1 MTKVITMNE
10 KLKPVAMDEFYSQ
23 VAAMVDP
30 ASMPG
35 AMPMPE
41 MEDMDEE
48 EEKKKAMMANIAGMG
63 MPDMMPGGY

>member
-1 MTKVITMNE
+1 MNE

-35 AMPMPE
+35 AMPMPG
-41 MEDMDEE
+41 MDEE
-48 EEKKKAMMANIAGMG
+48 KEKKKAMMANIAGMG

>member
-1 MTKVITMNE
+1 MFNQ
-10 KLKPVAMDEFYSQ
+10 KLKPVSMDEFYSQ

-30 ASMPG
+30 ASLPG

-41 MEDMDEE
+41 QGMDVEDEDE
-48 EEKKKAMMANIAGMG
+48 KMMAKIAGMG

>member
-1 MTKVITMNE
+1 MNE

-35 AMPMPE
+35 AMPMPG
-41 MEDMDEE
+41 MDEE